1 MQQKCG
7 PLSGELVQSTRQAV
21 RVYDAAVH
29 TGNAALDTFLTEK
42 NLFCVRENIRLSCTV
57 SARNLEQVDHV
68 DLYALLDTSME
79 LALDSVMR
87 CGEAE
92 KRVIS
97 LSLSQHQNQLLISIE
112 YYTQAVRTAG
122 EREAL
127 DAAGREL
134 EWIVGRYNGGI
145 QFSSEGGMERIYA
158 VLLTE

>member
-68 DLYALLDTSME
+68 DLYALLDTLME

-97 LSLSQHQNQLLISIE
+97 LSLSQHQNQLLIGIE

-127 DAAGREL
+127 DAARREL
-134 EWIVGRYNGGI
+134 EWIAGRYNGGI